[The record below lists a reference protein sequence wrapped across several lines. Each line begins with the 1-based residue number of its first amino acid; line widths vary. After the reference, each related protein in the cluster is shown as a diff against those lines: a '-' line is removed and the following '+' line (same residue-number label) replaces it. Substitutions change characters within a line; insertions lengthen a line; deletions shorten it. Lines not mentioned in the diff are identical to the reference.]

1 MKKILPASLI
11 ITAALGCTIA
21 HAQTTPQAAI
31 TSTTVTKPTAQTPV
45 NMPPPSAA
53 AGDNK
58 DALNERFTEC
68 INNTN
73 CSTQVRLQIIQ
84 EETDAMNDHFQKIH
98 QACAD
103 ANFVDCASK
112 QNDDIQA
119 WFSAQNNAQELM
131 RSVQGQDPTAQ
142 AQSLSAKEPAA
153 GGAATTATA
162 TDTTR
167 KTFWQK
173 IWPFGDNK

>member
-1 MKKILPASLI
+1 MNKILPASLMI
-11 ITAALGCTIA
+11 AAALGCATA
-21 HAQTTPQAAI
+21 HAQTTPQAVS
-31 TSTTVTKPTAQTPV
+31 TSIQSAQPPIS
-45 NMPPPSAA
+45 MPPPSAA

-68 INNTN
+68 INNIN

-98 QACAD
+98 QTCAD
-103 ANFVDCASK
+103 ANFQNCASK
-112 QNDDIQA
+112 QNDDIQG

-142 AQSLSAKEPAA
+142 AQDLSAKEPAA
-153 GGAATTATA
+153 GCSTTTTAT